1 MREQDDRQQHIGGEG
16 RRSVPRPARPRVK
29 WEAGRPAKLPHE
41 RQSASWRSRL
51 LISLPLVLLV
61 LALVGLGFSRL
72 LPPANPETDAAPR
85 EPDPLSRYPASLR
98 AALTAPQP
106 VLPARLTLTF
116 TGNPKDLCAQLN
128 ELGMTNSGWQGA
140 LLMPGLFQCAS
151 ELINLTT
158 PSVDY
163 GPSTLFFLLRGPQQH
178 RIDYLRVK
186 LVVDDPA
193 QKAIGVD
200 AVKLVIGALSDRYS
214 WAVPDVFWQAIE
226 EFAPLELMDR
236 GVRLSV
242 APEDP
247 DLTGDPKADQRLNI
261 ILDFSEP
268 ELIRPADGFLQA
280 PPFDPAWT
288 ATVRDGQA
296 AE

>member
-1 MREQDDRQQHIGGEG
+1 MRDEDGRKQKRIRNGRQED
-16 RRSVPRPARPRVK
+16 PRPARPRVK
-29 WEAGRPAKLPHE
+29 WEAGPPAKLPHE
-41 RQSASWRSRL
+41 RQQADWRGRL
-51 LISLPLVLLV
+51 LVSLPLVLLV
-61 LALVGLGFSRL
+61 LALAGIGLSRM
-72 LPPANPETDAAPR
+72 LPAANPETRVAPR
-85 EPDPLSRYPASLR
+85 GPDPLSRYPADLR
-98 AALTAPQP
+98 SALTGPQP

-116 TGNPKDLCAQLN
+116 TGHPEDLCAQLN
-128 ELGMTNSGWQGA
+128 DLGMTNSGWQGA
-140 LLMPGLFQCAS
+140 FLMPGLFQCAS
-151 ELINLTT
+151 ELIDVTT

-163 GPSTLFFLLRGPQQH
+163 GSSTLFFLLRGPQEN
-178 RIDYLRVK
+178 RIDYLRLK

-193 QKAIGVD
+193 QKTIGVD

-247 DLTGDPKADQRLNI
+247 ELTGDPKADQRLNI

-268 ELIRPADGFLQA
+268 ELIRPANTFLKA
-280 PPFDPAWT
+280 PPFDPGWT
-288 ATVRDGQA
+288 ATVPAGRAG
-296 AE
+296 E